1 MFYSSCFQNHTK
13 AGDRMKKHSS
23 IPKSIL
29 LFTPLPW
36 RLQGANLSVALLLQ
50 THPMSS
56 QELRK
61 LCEKSNSKFDL
72 KELSRIL
79 TTLKK
84 RGVIT
89 EENGRYI
96 CCHKALRKIGCPY
109 NEGQILDLIGLTQS
123 RVRDTMFYSNVP
135 PMSVS
140 SGSTPG
146 SAG

>member
-1 MFYSSCFQNHTK
+1 
-13 AGDRMKKHSS
+13 MKKHSNM
-23 IPKSIL
+23 PKSIL

-36 RLQGANLSVALLLQ
+36 KLQGAGLSIALLLQ
-50 THPMSS
+50 THPMSG
-56 QELRK
+56 QELRR
-61 LCEKSNSKFDL
+61 LCEKSYPAFDL

-79 TTLKK
+79 VTLKK

-89 EENGRYI
+89 EENGLYI
-96 CCHKALRKIGCPY
+96 CCHKALRKIDCPY
-109 NEGQILDLIGLTQS
+109 REEQILDLIGLTQS

-140 SGSTPG
+140 SGSAPG